1 MSQDKRYGIFS
12 YLLAFLFLT
21 FSSLSLLLKSIY
33 NIINA
38 EGDKM
43 LRILL
48 VEDDRTISDVLS
60 QFLLNEG
67 FEAIPAF
74 SQKDALSK
82 MELDFDLA
90 LIDITLPDGN
100 GFSVC
105 RAVKEK
111 GDIPVIFLTACTD
124 EFSVVTGLDMGGDDY
139 IEKPYRPHELV
150 SRIKSVLR
158 RFGKT
163 QSVIKAGNIVLDTV
177 KGVVSKNGNDLF
189 LSALEYRILLFFFNN
204 PKTVLTRSRLLSE
217 IWDMGGEFVSDNTL
231 TVYIKR
237 LREKVEDDPQN
248 PKIIQTVRGIGYKL
262 GEQ

>member
-1 MSQDKRYGIFS
+1 MF
-12 YLLAFLFLT
+12 
-21 FSSLSLLLKSIY
+21 
-33 NIINA
+33 
-38 EGDKM
+38 
-43 LRILL
+43 RILL

-60 QFLLNEG
+60 QFLLSEG
-67 FEAIPAF
+67 FETIPAF
-74 SQKDALSK
+74 SQSDAISK
-82 MELDFDLA
+82 TELDFDLA
-90 LIDITLPDGN
+90 LVDITLPDGN

-105 RAVKEK
+105 RAIKEK

-158 RFGKT
+158 RCGKT
-163 QSVIKAGNIVLDTV
+163 QSVIKSGNVVLDTV